1 MPVNGNIPRTILLV
15 DDDHDVAEALSTVLA
30 DEGYDVATASNG
42 REALVYLKSHTAPR
56 LILLDV
62 MMPVMDGYE
71 FRIEQQRDP
80 AIADIPVVVLTA
92 GSMGERVAEMG
103 VTAHMRKPVDL
114 DRLLSEVAQR
124 TDLSPIS
131 AAPQTLRAF

>member
-1 MPVNGNIPRTILLV
+1 VAANGSPSQQTILLV
-15 DDDHDVAEALSTVLA
+15 DDDRDVAEALSTLLT
-30 DEGYDVATASNG
+30 DEGYDVMTVSNG
-42 REALVYLKSHTAPR
+42 YEALHYLKSHQPPPR

-62 MMPVMDGYE
+62 MMPIMDGYE

-103 VTAHMRKPVDL
+103 VTSHMRKPVDL
-114 DRLLSEVAQR
+114 DRLLAEVASR
-124 TDLSPIS
+124 S
-131 AAPQTLRAF
+131 

>member
-1 MPVNGNIPRTILLV
+1 VSLNGNLARTILLV

-42 REALVYLKSHTAPR
+42 HEALMYLKSHIAPR

-92 GSMGERVAEMG
+92 GSMGERVAELG
-103 VTAHMRKPVDL
+103 VTTHMRKPVDL
-114 DRLLSEVAQR
+114 DRLLNEVAQR
-124 TDLSPIS
+124 TDIRPAPS
-131 AAPQTLRAF
+131 APQTLRAY

>member
-1 MPVNGNIPRTILLV
+1 VSLNGNLPRTILLV

-42 REALVYLKSHTAPR
+42 REALMYLKSHTAPR

-80 AIADIPVVVLTA
+80 TIADIPVVVLTA
-92 GSMGERVAEMG
+92 GSMGERVAELG

-114 DRLLSEVAQR
+114 DRLLREVAQR
-124 TDLSPIS
+124 TTIK
-131 AAPQTLRAF
+131 AAPAPDTLRAY

>member
-1 MPVNGNIPRTILLV
+1 VSLNGNHPRTILLV

-42 REALVYLKSHTAPR
+42 REALMYLRSHTAPR

-71 FRIEQQRDP
+71 FRVEQQRDP

-92 GSMGERVAEMG
+92 GSMGERVAELG

-124 TDLSPIS
+124 TDMRPTPS
-131 AAPQTLRAF
+131 APETLRAF